1 MNKYVS
7 PIIEI
12 ENVEVE
18 DIMEVSLGEN
28 ETGGLVGGGGFPS
41 IKPKPNPGDGDDGGS
56 GDVDLP
62 IVTPNSFRQ
71 YFNV

>member
-18 DIMEVSLGEN
+18 DIILSDEN
-28 ETGGLVGGGGFPS
+28 ETEGAVGGGGGIPV
-41 IKPKPNPGDGDDGGS
+41 IKPTNPGGGGS
-56 GDVDLP
+56 GGGN
-62 IVTPNSFRQ
+62 VTFPTMPTSLNQ
-71 YFNV
+71 YFNK

>member
-41 IKPKPNPGDGDDGGS
+41 IKPKPNPGDGDDGGGS
-56 GDVDLP
+56 GNVDLP
-62 IVTPNSFRQ
+62 IVPTSLDQ
-71 YFNV
+71 YYNV